1 LRHYVES
8 EYLVTRTWK
17 QSTRG
22 TTEQIIEQH
31 ILQAFGDRAIASVSR
46 RELQAHLNAKAAAD
60 LSSSVVMHIRWQ
72 LVAIYRMAEGDGLV
86 SVNPTKGLVNPK
98 CKPEGEKKIFPLDY
112 FERAQMALPL
122 RERLVFRLAICE
134 GLRPGEIT
142 GLKRRDYYDRTL
154 HVRQRVYR
162 GIIDEP
168 KGRRSRREIPATD
181 TTVALLERWLD
192 LIAGGPDGW
201 LFPSETGKTPISY
214 SNVLQD
220 RIKPALAVA
229 GISTNY
235 QILRRTWVNAF
246 KPGEKDANVRA
257 QLAGHSLDVHSNVY
271 SSLSLRCSNAP
282 CESSTRGSNDDFHS
296 GAPRSALQGNNPRG
310 SDDWPG

>member
-1 LRHYVES
+1 MADQSRGNGMQRGSLKIVKNRRGVKVWRGQWRENGHGKTRLLGEYSKVSRRDARAELDRILAPLNALASSAPSPTTLRHYVES

-31 ILQAFGDRAIASVSR
+31 ILQAFGDRGIASVSR

-122 RERLVFRLAICE
+122 RERLIF
-134 GLRPGEIT
+134 
-142 GLKRRDYYDRTL
+142 
-154 HVRQRVYR
+154 
-162 GIIDEP
+162 
-168 KGRRSRREIPATD
+168 
-181 TTVALLERWLD
+181 
-192 LIAGGPDGW
+192 
-201 LFPSETGKTPISY
+201 
-214 SNVLQD
+214 
-220 RIKPALAVA
+220 
-229 GISTNY
+229 
-235 QILRRTWVNAF
+235 
-246 KPGEKDANVRA
+246 
-257 QLAGHSLDVHSNVY
+257 
-271 SSLSLRCSNAP
+271 
-282 CESSTRGSNDDFHS
+282 
-296 GAPRSALQGNNPRG
+296 
-310 SDDWPG
+310 